1 MGLFM
6 EMLSVA
12 ESFGAAFVQTTLLRQ
27 VSFCLS
33 LPLIWTLVSNILR
46 KFSFKGLNAPV
57 VGKSPGL
64 LLPMWRARLRYIFHG
79 IEMIKEGYE
88 KVVLVT
94 RNGSIQLLTWCTL

>member
-1 MGLFM
+1 M
-6 EMLSVA
+6 
-12 ESFGAAFVQTTLLRQ
+12 AAFVQMTLLRQ

-33 LPLIWTLVSNILR
+33 LPLSWILASNMLQN
-46 KFSFKGLNAPV
+46 FLFKGLNAPV

-88 KVVLVT
+88 KVA
-94 RNGSIQLLTWCTL
+94 LLTRYVPVEMLT

>member
-1 MGLFM
+1 MGLLM
-6 EMLSVA
+6 ETLSLARAFV
-12 ESFGAAFVQTTLLRQ
+12 AAFVRITLLRQ

-33 LPLIWTLVSNILR
+33 LTLIWTLASNMLQ
-46 KFSFKGLNAPV
+46 KTLFKGLNAPV

-88 KVVLVT
+88 KVA
-94 RNGSIQLLTWCTL
+94 LLTRHVSIEMLT